1 MRLAQFAVA
10 ADLTCS
16 TAARGNLSML
26 DIHHRPRKRDA
37 SETGVRRCIGFVLSK
52 NLSPVRMAPK
62 EQVALLT
69 ELAGEPEQVRS
80 LFESQSTALL
90 ID

>member
-1 MRLAQFAVA
+1 M
-10 ADLTCS
+10 S
-16 TAARGNLSML
+16 
-26 DIHHRPRKRDA
+26 DIHHHPRKHDA

>member
-1 MRLAQFAVA
+1 MF
-10 ADLTCS
+10 
-16 TAARGNLSML
+16 

>member
-1 MRLAQFAVA
+1 
-10 ADLTCS
+10 
-16 TAARGNLSML
+16 
-26 DIHHRPRKRDA
+26 
-37 SETGVRRCIGFVLSK
+37 
-52 NLSPVRMAPK
+52 MAPK